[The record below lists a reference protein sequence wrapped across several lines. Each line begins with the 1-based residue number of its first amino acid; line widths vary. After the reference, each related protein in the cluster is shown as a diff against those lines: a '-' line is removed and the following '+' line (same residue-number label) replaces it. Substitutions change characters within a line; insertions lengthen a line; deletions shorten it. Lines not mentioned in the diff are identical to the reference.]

1 MDNNLILLF
10 ITISIIN
17 QIFILFAIYWIV
29 RLYMKKT
36 PKESNLNTPKI
47 VENPQFNLHQYIEN
61 SDRLIEIID
70 GLVVEEVSQ
79 IFWKLSSLGKPYEAI
94 NMDTDIEKVSK
105 KIYGLIRNDVIESK
119 QTIYTEDAIMTL
131 IINKTINTFVQMND
145 RLQ

>member
-36 PKESNLNTPKI
+36 PKESNLEVPQT
-47 VENPQFNLHQYIEN
+47 VEKPQINLHQYIEN

-79 IFWKLSSLGKPYEAI
+79 IFWKLSSLGKPYESI